1 MKYLLLGLLVLAG
14 AAITLQSA
22 VNSQL
27 KTAMPHVLWAV
38 LISYVGGSLVAGTLL
53 LLIQAPPLGLPAL
66 ARVPWYGWT
75 GGLLGV
81 GYVLT
86 ITWSLKRVGAANLF
100 ALVVAGQLV
109 TALLLDQAGWLGLE
123 RSTWS
128 LSKLV
133 GVALLVG
140 GAYLINRP

>member
-1 MKYLLLGLLVLAG
+1 MCCGRF
-14 AAITLQSA
+14 
-22 VNSQL
+22 
-27 KTAMPHVLWAV
+27 
-38 LISYVGGSLVAGTLL
+38 LISYVGGSLVAGVLL
-53 LLIQAPPLGLPAL
+53 LLSQAPPLTLPAL
-66 ARVPWYGWT
+66 VRVPWYGWT

-100 ALVVAGQLV
+100 ALVVAGQLL

-123 RSTWS
+123 RHAWS
-128 LSKLV
+128 PSRLV

-140 GAYLINRP
+140 GAYLLNRP

>member
-22 VNSQL
+22 VNCQL
-27 KTAMPHVLWAV
+27 KTAVPHVLWAV
-38 LISYVGGSLVAGTLL
+38 LISYLGGSVVAGVLL
-53 LLIQAPPLGLPAL
+53 LLTQAPPLALPAL

-109 TALLLDQAGWLGLE
+109 TALLLDHLTLSSYSVLPDTAVRELL
-123 RSTWS
+123 S
-128 LSKLV
+128 LPSLHTV
-133 GVALLVG
+133 GCCC
-140 GAYLINRP
+140 

>member
-27 KTAMPHVLWAV
+27 KTAVPHVLWAV
-38 LISYVGGSLVAGTLL
+38 LISYVGGILVAGVLL
-53 LLIQAPPLGLPAL
+53 LLSQAPTLTLPSL

-109 TALLLDQAGWLGLE
+109 MALLLDQTGWLGLQ
-123 RSTWS
+123 RSAFS
-128 LSKLV
+128 LSKV
-133 GVALLVG
+133 AGAALLVG

>member
-1 MKYLLLGLLVLAG
+1 MGGPHLLCRWQPGSRD
-14 AAITLQSA
+14 TTSA
-22 VNSQL
+22 HPGP
-27 KTAMPHVLWAV
+27 T
-38 LISYVGGSLVAGTLL
+38 
-53 LLIQAPPLGLPAL
+53 LGLPAL

>member
-1 MKYLLLGLLVLAG
+1 MKHLLLGLLVLAG

-27 KTAMPHVLWAV
+27 KTAVPHVLWAV
-38 LISYVGGSLVAGTLL
+38 LISYVGGSLVAAVLL
-53 LLIQAPPLGLPAL
+53 VLRHAPPLALPAL

-100 ALVVAGQLV
+100 ALVVAGQLMA
-109 TALLLDQAGWLGLE
+109 ALLLDQAGGLGLP
-123 RSTWS
+123 RSAWS
-128 LSKLV
+128 LSKLA
-133 GVALLVG
+133 GAALLVG

>member
-1 MKYLLLGLLVLAG
+1 MFGGFGLSLIGGRVLVGYL
-14 AAITLQSA
+14 IDR
-22 VNSQL
+22 
-27 KTAMPHVLWAV
+27 LWAP
-38 LISYVGGSLVAGTLL
+38 GVAAVAL
-53 LLIQAPPLGLPAL
+53 ALPAL

>member
-1 MKYLLLGLLVLAG
+1 MKYLLLGLLALAG

-27 KTAMPHVLWAV
+27 KTAVPHVLWAV
-38 LISYVGGSLVAGTLL
+38 FISYVGGSLVAGVLL
-53 LLIQAPPLGLPAL
+53 LLNQAPPLTLPAM
-66 ARVPWYGWT
+66 ARVPWYGWA

-109 TALLLDQAGWLGLE
+109 AALLLDQMGWLGLQ
-123 RSTWS
+123 RSPFS
-128 LSKLV
+128 LTK
-133 GVALLVG
+133 VAGAVLLVG